1 VHLSSYT
8 SHSAASRLAAVIGL
22 AAMAACGDRST
33 TAPSVTREL
42 NANVE
47 ASSNRTYGDP
57 RGAGAVF
64 VSTNSA
70 TENAVVA
77 FRRDVDGH
85 LTSLGTFATGGRG
98 IGGTADPLASQFALT
113 LSTDHRLLF
122 VVNAGT
128 NDVSVFRVESDG
140 LELLGRTSSGGVRP
154 VSVASSEHAL
164 YVLNAGDN
172 TIGIF
177 HVGDDGSLSARG
189 TRALSA
195 GAAGGAAIR
204 VSPGGRVLAVTERV
218 SNTIDGF
225 VIRYDGSLGEPIT
238 TASTGAGPF
247 GFDYTPGGE
256 LVVSDAGG
264 AATSAYFQNRA
275 GEVSAVG
282 GAVSNDG
289 QAAPCWAIV
298 DGGGRFAYIANAGS
312 GSISGYAIA
321 PNGRLSLITPGGR
334 TGDLGPGGAPLDLD
348 LSRDGRFLFVL
359 DNGTG
364 TVGTFAVHQ
373 DGTLTGLP
381 KTPGL
386 AANAGFMGLA
396 AF

>member
-1 VHLSSYT
+1 MHLSSHT
-8 SHSAASRLAAVIGL
+8 SRFGASRLAALFGL

-33 TAPSVTREL
+33 TAPDATREL
-42 NANVE
+42 NANIE
-47 ASSNRTYGDP
+47 ASSSRTYGDP
-57 RGAGAVF
+57 RGTGAVF

-70 TENAVVA
+70 TGNAVVA
-77 FRRDVDGH
+77 FQRDVDGH

-98 IGGTADPLASQFALT
+98 IGGTADPLFSQFALT
-113 LSTDHRLLF
+113 LSNDHRLLF
-122 VVNAGT
+122 AVNAGS
-128 NDVSVFRVESDG
+128 NDVSVFRVSPDG
-140 LELLGRTSSGGVRP
+140 LALVGRTPSGGVRP
-154 VSVASSEHAL
+154 VSVAASEHTL

-177 HVGDDGSLSARG
+177 RVSDDGALTARG

-204 VSPGGRVLAVTERV
+204 VAPGGRVLAVTERV

-247 GFDYTPGGE
+247 GFDYTPRGE
-256 LVVSDAGG
+256 LVVSDAGS
-264 AATSAYFQNRA
+264 AATSAYFQSRGGQVN
-275 GEVSAVG
+275 AVG
-282 GAVSNDG
+282 GAVSTDG

-298 DGGGRFAYIANAGS
+298 DNGGRFAYIANAGS

-321 PNGRLSLITPGGR
+321 PNGQLSLITPGGR

-348 LSRDGRFLFVL
+348 LSLDGRFLFVL

-364 TVGTFAVHQ
+364 TVGTFAVHH

-386 AANAGFMGLA
+386 AANAGYMGLA